1 MISITGSGEYLDSI
15 RSVDSV
21 LLNKLDDPYV
31 LTFPTAA
38 GQESQSRI
46 DYWSNLAKVHFS
58 KLGVKHKDFQ
68 ALNSEVLNSSKV
80 LQEVEKANFIYFS
93 GGNPNYLFSQIANT
107 SFHEM
112 ILTIHKE
119 NGILAGCSAGA
130 MIMGEKMIKGMG
142 LGLIE
147 NSLIIPHYGES
158 FYSWVPNTVKLLNR
172 GKYKLICLEKDTY
185 FVKTDNEIEIIGKQN
200 VHVIFKD
207 QHDTYQGNS
216 TISLDVL
223 KL

>member
-1 MISITGSGEYLDSI
+1 
-15 RSVDSV
+15 
-21 LLNKLDDPYV
+21 
-31 LTFPTAA
+31 
-38 GQESQSRI
+38 
-46 DYWSNLAKVHFS
+46 
-58 KLGVKHKDFQ
+58 
-68 ALNSEVLNSSKV
+68 
-80 LQEVEKANFIYFS
+80 
-93 GGNPNYLFSQIANT
+93 LFSQIANT
-107 SFHEM
+107 SFHEL
-112 ILTIHKE
+112 IRTIHKE

-130 MIMGEKMIKGMG
+130 MIMGEKMIKGTG

-158 FYSWVPNTVKLLNR
+158 FYSWVTNTVKLLNR

-185 FVKTDNEIEIIGKQN
+185 FVLTENEIEIIGKQN
-200 VHVIFKD
+200 VHIIFKD

>member
-15 RSVDSV
+15 RTVDSE
-21 LLNKLDDPYV
+21 LLNKLKDPYV

-38 GQESQSRI
+38 GQESSSRI
-46 DYWSNLAKVHFS
+46 DYWSDLAKEHFL
-58 KLGVKHKDFQ
+58 KLGVRHKDFQ
-68 ALNSEVLNSSKV
+68 ALDSEALNSTEV

-93 GGNPNYLFSQIANT
+93 GGNPNYLYSQIVNT
-107 SFHEM
+107 SFHEL
-112 ILTIHKE
+112 IQTIHNE
-119 NGILAGCSAGA
+119 NGILAGCSAGG
-130 MIMGEKMIKGMG
+130 MIMGEKMIKGTG

-158 FYSWVPNTVKLLNR
+158 FYSWVTNTVKLLNR

-185 FVKTDNEIEIIGKQN
+185 FVLTENEIEIIGKQN
-200 VHVIFKD
+200 VHIIFRD

>member
-15 RSVDSV
+15 RTVDAE
-21 LLNKLDDPYV
+21 LINKLDDPYV

-38 GQESQSRI
+38 GQESSSRI
-46 DYWSNLAKVHFS
+46 DYWSDLAKDHFS
-58 KLGVKHKDFQ
+58 KLGIKHKDFQ
-68 ALNSEVLNSSKV
+68 ALDSEALNSPEV

-93 GGNPNYLFSQIANT
+93 GGSPNYLYSQIANT
-107 SFHEM
+107 SFQEL

-130 MIMGEKMIKGMG
+130 MIMGEKMIKGTG

-158 FYSWVPNTVKLLNR
+158 FYSWVANTVKLLNR

-185 FVKTDNEIEIIGKQN
+185 FVLTENEIKIIGKQN
-200 VHVIFKD
+200 VHIIFKD